1 MITSISKSKV
11 NNIISLLKQLYK
23 LKTIK
28 TTIVDTF
35 ILYVTTL
42 SPKLNIKQC
51 LSPLPAV
58 VLQKLNYS
66 DSYSYSLTTSLCIL

>member
-1 MITSISKSKV
+1 MIISISKFKV

-42 SPKLNIKQC
+42 SPKLNIK
-51 LSPLPAV
+51 
-58 VLQKLNYS
+58 
-66 DSYSYSLTTSLCIL
+66 